1 MAKNQ
6 NLLITAALAVVII
19 IAIGV
24 FAYTNLFNPNE
35 TIDDSTNDTNPDESS
50 GTGDN
55 EQNNTNGEILLT
67 IQHGGMNYT
76 YSLSELEEI
85 ESVNGKGRKI
95 NSIGEISDPYNYTG
109 ISINALTERFDLS
122 SDQFEI
128 KVIANDG
135 YSRNYTLNELDIE
148 VTVYN
153 EDGNLSANQSVTMII
168 AYMEDNQYYTGSNP
182 LRIAF
187 IGENTPITSS
197 SLWVKNITTLEIKE
211 IQ

>member
-6 NLLITAALAVVII
+6 NLLITAALAVIII

-55 EQNNTNGEILLT
+55 EQNNTNDEILLT
-67 IQHGGMNYT
+67 IQQGGINYT
-76 YSLSELEEI
+76 YSLSELEEM

-95 NSIGEISDPYNYTG
+95 NSIGEISDPYNYKG
-109 ISINALTERFDLS
+109 ISINTLTERFDLS
-122 SDQFEI
+122 SDQIEI

-135 YSRNYTLNELDIE
+135 YSRNFTLNESDIE
-148 VTVYN
+148 ITVYN
-153 EDGNLSANQSVTMII
+153 EDGNLSANQSVTIII
-168 AYMEDNQYYTGSNP
+168 AYMQDNQHYTGSNP

-187 IGENTPITSS
+187 IGENMPITSS
-197 SLWVKNITTLEIKE
+197 SLWVKNITTLELKE